1 MALTGAWAD
10 CTAEK
15 LNLGVPGLQNRSV
28 EVMGGRVKEE
38 GLSLPTAMS
47 AYQCSLYGDVYYSC
61 QLGHWNLTSL
71 NTYQD
76 AYSHKRNQ
84 VRRIYV
90 DLFKGA
96 SLAQ

>member
-1 MALTGAWAD
+1 MALTVAWAHR
-10 CTAEK
+10 TAEK
-15 LNLGVPGLQNRSV
+15 LDLGVPGLQNRSV
-28 EVMGGRVKEE
+28 EIMGDRVREAD
-38 GLSLPTAMS
+38 LSLPTAMS
-47 AYQCSLYGDVYYSC
+47 AYQWSLYGDLYYSC

-90 DLFKGA
+90 DFLKGA